1 MRKYYYIDDEDE
13 QTIQGIADGINASKH
28 VEIVV
33 VALKDNRVFEE
44 LTELLKSNWN
54 QTDGFLLDLKLNGT
68 GPNNTK
74 FSATSLA
81 QWLRSYA
88 VENDKPHKP
97 IVLLSNDLQCAH
109 YSADV
114 TSHDLF
120 DIVMERTADLPWEP
134 FAIQL
139 AILADTYCELNGDI
153 EKNIK
158 SIFQYGNVDA
168 TATMLAPFVKA
179 ELFNVSRF
187 SMFVLHDLFIYS
199 GWLIDESVLAAR
211 LGVDKDKSGDD
222 WEKFRDTYFS
232 VVQYKGA
239 FAKLKKL
246 YWSKETISIFKK
258 MTGGKSPASMTGPQR
273 IAAMK
278 STVND
283 AKNLIAYQPEG
294 HCKSAYYWTVDE
306 VTKKPLD
313 ASEGYMIQEETGLKA
328 WQEPRYVCFDTIENG
343 YLGGFEL
350 VPSEQD
356 RYEMDLASMKE

>member
-1 MRKYYYIDDEDE
+1 MRKYFYIDDEDE
-13 QTIQGIADGINASKH
+13 QTIQGIADGISASKH
-28 VEIVV
+28 VEIEV
-33 VALKDNRVFEE
+33 VALKDNRVFEV
-44 LTELLKSNWN
+44 LTELLKSKWDHI
-54 QTDGFLLDLKLNGT
+54 DGFLLDLKLNGT

-120 DIVMERTADLPWEP
+120 DIVMERTVDLPWEP

-139 AILADTYCELNGDI
+139 AILANTYSTLNGDK
-153 EKNIK
+153 EKNLQN
-158 SIFQYGNVDA
+158 IFQYGNIDA
-168 TATMLAPFVKA
+168 SVTMLAPFVKA

-187 SMFVLHDLFIYS
+187 SMFVLHDLFMYS

-211 LGVDKDKSGDD
+211 LGVDKEKSGHE

-232 VVQYKGA
+232 EVQYKGA
-239 FAKLKKL
+239 FAELKRL
-246 YWSKETISIFKK
+246 YWSKDAINIFKK
-258 MTGGKSPASMTGPQR
+258 MTDGKSPASMTGPQR
-273 IAAMK
+273 LEAMK
-278 STVND
+278 TTVNE
-283 AKNLIAYQPEG
+283 AKSLVAYQLEG
-294 HCKSAYYWTVDE
+294 HCKSTYYWTVDE

-313 ASEGYMIQEETGLKA
+313 ASEGYMIQEENGLKA
-328 WQEPRYVCFDTIENG
+328 WQEPRYVCFDTVETG
-343 YLGGFEL
+343 HLGNYEL
-350 VPSEQD
+350 MPSEQD
-356 RYEMDLASMKE
+356 RYEMDLASIKE